1 MGNVV
6 RFEVGRRRAARAL
19 PVALTEAWAAYCFEC
34 SAAWWRWVL
43 TGR

>member
-1 MGNVV
+1 MGTVI
-6 RFEVGRRRAARAL
+6 RFNANRPRRPVAL